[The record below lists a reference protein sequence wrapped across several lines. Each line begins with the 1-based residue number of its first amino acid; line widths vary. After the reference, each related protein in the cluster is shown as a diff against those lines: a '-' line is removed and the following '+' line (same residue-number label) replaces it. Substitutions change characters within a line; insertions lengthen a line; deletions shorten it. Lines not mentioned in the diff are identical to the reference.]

1 VRRDGNIVSYT
12 FDELREMRERG
23 EDLTDWERVRA
34 LTDEEIEAAID
45 VEEEGEFDWEHAIP
59 VSIILDP
66 KRQITIRLDQDVLDW
81 FKSKGEGYQTR
92 INAVLRSYVD
102 AEKKA
107 EAERARPVR
116 RKAS

>member
-1 VRRDGNIVSYT
+1 VRREGNIVSYT

-34 LTDEEIEAAID
+34 LTDEEVEASID
-45 VEEEGEFDWEHAIP
+45 LEEEGEFDWENAIP

-81 FKSKGEGYQTR
+81 FKSGGEGYQTR

-102 AEKKA
+102 AQKQS
-107 EAERARPVR
+107 EAKEVTAAR

>member
-1 VRRDGNIVSYT
+1 MRREGNIVSYT
-12 FDELREMRERG
+12 ADELDEMLKNG
-23 EDLTDWERVRA
+23 EDLTDWERVKS
-34 LTDEEIEAAID
+34 LTDEEVEASID
-45 VEEEGEFDWEHAIP
+45 FEDEGEFDWENAIP

-107 EAERARPVR
+107 GAEDLRPAR